1 MRMLPTS
8 DITPQVAALCRR
20 LNFAL
25 PLDVREA
32 LCRARERET
41 SPRAREALDL
51 LLENT
56 QVAERECLPL
66 CQDTGMVVVF
76 AEVGEEVCFCG
87 SLQAAV
93 DAGVAEAYREGS
105 LRPSVLADPL
115 RRDSN
120 TGDNTPAILHLEQV
134 PGDRLT
140 LHVAAKGGGSENQ
153 SALWLLSPSQGREG
167 IVAAIVGRIR
177 EAGGR
182 PCPPLVLGVGL
193 GGNFETAPLLAK
205 KALFRPLGQPSPDP
219 QLADL
224 EREILQRVNE
234 TGVGPLGLGGNT
246 TALAVHVVSAPCHL
260 ATLPVALNVQCHAVR
275 HATVVI

>member
-1 MRMLPTS
+1 MRMLLTS
-8 DITPQVAALCRR
+8 DIAPRVAALCRR
-20 LNFAL
+20 LNLLL
-25 PLDVREA
+25 PPDVQEA
-32 LCRARERET
+32 LSRARDRES
-41 SPRAREALDL
+41 SPRAREVLDL

-56 QVAERECLPL
+56 QVAATEGLPL

-76 AEVGEEVCFCG
+76 AEVGEDVCLRG

-93 DAGVAEAYREGS
+93 DAGVAEAYRQS
-105 LRPSVLADPL
+105 FLRPSVLADPL

-120 TGDNTPAILHLEQV
+120 TGDNTPAILHWEQV
-134 PGDRLT
+134 PGNRLT

-167 IVAAIVGRIR
+167 IVAGIVERIR

-219 QLADL
+219 ELADL
-224 EREILQRVNE
+224 EAEILQRVNE
-234 TGVGPLGLGGNT
+234 TGVGPLGLGGDT
-246 TALAVHVVSAPCHL
+246 TALAVHVLSAPCHL
-260 ATLPVALNVQCHAVR
+260 ATLPVALNVQCHAAR

>member
-1 MRMLPTS
+1 MLLTS
-8 DITPQVAALCRR
+8 DITPQVAALCRHINLR
-20 LNFAL
+20 L
-25 PLDVREA
+25 PPDVEEA
-32 LCRARERET
+32 LSRARDRES
-41 SPRAREALDL
+41 SPRAREVLDL
-51 LLENT
+51 LVENT
-56 QVAERECLPL
+56 RVAARQGLPL

-76 AEVGEEVCFCG
+76 AEVGEEVCLRG

-93 DAGVAEAYREGS
+93 DAGVAEAYRHGY

-120 TGDNTPAILHLEQV
+120 TGDNTPAILHWEQV

-167 IVAAIVGRIR
+167 IVGGIVERIC

-219 QLADL
+219 ALADL
-224 EREILQRVNE
+224 EQEILQRVNE
-234 TGVGPLGLGGNT
+234 TGVGPLGLGGDT
-246 TALAVHVVSAPCHL
+246 TALAVHVLSAPCHL
-260 ATLPVALNVQCHAVR
+260 ATLPVALNVQCHAAR